1 MPKMKTKKSISKRL
15 KLTGGGKLMRRKAG
29 GLHLLVGKSSAR
41 KRRVDGEAELSTADT
56 ARLMKGV
63 PYAQYLR

>member
-15 KLTGGGKLMRRKAG
+15 KLTGGGKLIRRKAG
-29 GLHLLVGKSSAR
+29 GLHLLEGKSPAR
-41 KRRVDGEAELSTADT
+41 KRRVDGEAELNKADT
-56 ARLMKGV
+56 ARLSKGI